1 MCVSRRTSEHS
12 RLMNAFCL
20 SLTLFVL
27 TASALARESS
37 ISYHL
42 RYSNP
47 GDSFVQIS
55 LELSPP
61 LAAPAAF
68 VMPRNYPGGYSLV
81 PYDSFVEEPSA
92 FSTDSARLS
101 MQKEPDGPRWGVGHR
116 GESISRIEYG
126 VNIGRMERELLSAV
140 DSSKVRPGYL
150 GALGYSVFG
159 YLDGRENQPIEL
171 RIDGP
176 HGWPV
181 LSTLSSTSSTSTTT
195 VQAANYYS
203 LADSEILMGPDLQVR
218 RFPGKID
225 LVLAVYA
232 EDKEDV
238 ALEGKLA
245 RDALDKVQSY
255 FGTTPFQQYTVQ
267 LELLRPLP
275 NHEYDFSQ
283 EHLDS
288 GTFSLSIARAITP
301 ESSERARQAS
311 LFNYAHHMT
320 HCWIPKRA
328 YGAGYLPFTWEM
340 PPVIDT
346 IWFSEGFGRYATIQA
361 VANAMPA
368 DEGRAFRDRQVSDL
382 RNILANAPPFIQ
394 QMPLLVLSREASFM
408 YERDFRIGQ
417 NIFARGAVMAAE
429 IDDRIQQQSQGRKS
443 LRDGLRLLLQRCQ
456 TSGQP
461 FKIEDLPKIF
471 AEAGGVDVRD
481 IFDRWM
487 STTPTSSA
495 LHDAQK
501 PNN

>member
-1 MCVSRRTSEHS
+1 MCRRTSEHL
-12 RLMNAFCL
+12 REPLMKGFLL
-20 SLTLFVL
+20 SSALLILTS
-27 TASALARESS
+27 SALARESS
-37 ISYHL
+37 LIYHL
-42 RYSNP
+42 QYSNP

-92 FSTDSARLS
+92 FSIDNARLS
-101 MQKEPDGPRWGVGHR
+101 MQKEPDGPRWDVGRR
-116 GESISRIEYG
+116 GESISRLEYR
-126 VNIGRMERELLSAV
+126 VNVARMERELLSAV

-150 GALGYSVFG
+150 GVLGYSVFG
-159 YLDGRENQPIEL
+159 YIDGRENQPIEL
-171 RIDGP
+171 RTDGP

-181 LSTLSSTSSTSTTT
+181 LSTLSATSVTGATA
-195 VQAANYYS
+195 QAANYYA

-232 EDKEDV
+232 EDKEDI

-245 RDALDKVQSY
+245 REALDMVQSY
-255 FGTTPFQQYTVQ
+255 FGTTPFRQYTVQ

-301 ESSERARQAS
+301 ASSERARQAS

-361 VANAMPA
+361 VANAMPG
-368 DEGRAFRDRQVSDL
+368 DEGLAFRDRQVAAL
-382 RNILANAPPFIQ
+382 RNILTEAPPFIQ
-394 QMPLLVLSREASFM
+394 EMPLLVLSREASFM
-408 YERDFRIGQ
+408 YERDFRIGK

-429 IDDRIQQQSQGRKS
+429 IDDRIQLQSHGRKS

-461 FKIEDLPKIF
+461 FKIEDLPGIF

-487 STTPTSSA
+487 SATPTSSV
-495 LHDAQK
+495 HEAQK

>member
-1 MCVSRRTSEHS
+1 M
-12 RLMNAFCL
+12 
-20 SLTLFVL
+20 
-27 TASALARESS
+27 
-37 ISYHL
+37 
-42 RYSNP
+42 
-47 GDSFVQIS
+47 
-55 LELSPP
+55 
-61 LAAPAAF
+61 
-68 VMPRNYPGGYSLV
+68 
-81 PYDSFVEEPSA
+81 PYDSFVEEPA
-92 FSTDSARLS
+92 GFSSDNAKLS
-101 MQKEPDGPRWGVGHR
+101 MQKEPDGPRWDVGHH
-116 GESISRIEYG
+116 GESISRIDYR
-126 VNIGRMERELLSAV
+126 VNIVRMERELLSAV
-140 DSSKVRPGYL
+140 DSSKVRSGYL

-159 YLDGRENQPIEL
+159 YIDGQENHPIEL

-181 LSTLSSTSSTSTTT
+181 LSTLSSTLFTSTATA
-195 VQAANYYS
+195 QAANYYT
-203 LADSEILMGPDLQVR
+203 LADSEVIMGPDLQVR

-232 EDKEDV
+232 EDKEDI
-238 ALEGKLA
+238 ALEGRLA
-245 RDALDKVQSY
+245 RDALDMVQSY

-288 GTFSLSIARAITP
+288 GTFSLSISRAITS

-311 LFNYAHHMT
+311 LFNYVHHMT

-328 YGAGYLPFTWEM
+328 YGVGYLPFTWEM

-346 IWFSEGFGRYATIQA
+346 IWFSEGFGRYATIEA
-361 VANAMPA
+361 LANAMA
-368 DEGRAFRDRQVSDL
+368 GDEGRAFRDRQVAGL
-382 RNILANAPPFIQ
+382 RNTLMDAPPFIQ
-394 QMPLLVLSREASFM
+394 QMSLLLLSREASFM

-429 IDDRIQQQSQGRKS
+429 IDDRIQQQSHGKKS

-461 FKIEDLPKIF
+461 FKIEDLPGIF
-471 AEAGGVDVRD
+471 AEAGGVDVHD

-487 STTPTSSA
+487 SATPTSSA
-495 LHDAQK
+495 FHEAQK